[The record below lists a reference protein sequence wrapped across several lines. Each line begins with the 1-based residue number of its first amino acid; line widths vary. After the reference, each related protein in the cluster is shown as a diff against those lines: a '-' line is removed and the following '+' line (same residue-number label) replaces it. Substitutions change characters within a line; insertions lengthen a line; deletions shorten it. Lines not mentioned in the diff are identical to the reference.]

1 MIFEIRNSNVT
12 AVGQISGLISLLRRC
27 EAKSLM
33 CNTGLNEGEAI
44 ISHTEE
50 KA

>member
-1 MIFEIRNSNVT
+1 
-12 AVGQISGLISLLRRC
+12 
-27 EAKSLM
+27 M